1 MTTECELI
9 SIIVPVYNVENYL
22 PRCLE
27 TIAAQTYRNL
37 EIILVDDGSTD
48 RSGSICDE
56 FAKKDYRAWV
66 IHQQN
71 MGQSGARNT
80 GKEIA
85 SGEYIMFVDGD
96 DYLHVDAVN
105 TLWAAINSDSEYDL
119 AIVGFLKTHKLDE
132 DIHSKSGEKTVS
144 VARKELM
151 RLLLVSDND
160 EEKLLFNVVW
170 SKLYRKDKIANLCF
184 ENRIISEDTDF
195 NLKAYLLTDKAIVI
209 YNSLYFY
216 VQRPGSIVHSKN
228 SLNNHHSTR
237 SVLFYT
243 HFKNWSDRNKKD
255 FGHLLLR
262 AFYRNMTLW
271 KGRTYQTDAENE
283 TFQKCREYERDTR
296 WAYWLNWRIN
306 PIEKIGVTTLLHC
319 PRLTR
324 WLLIKTKN
332 W

>member
-1 MTTECELI
+1 MSTECELI
-9 SIIVPVYNVENYL
+9 SIIIPVYNVENYL

-27 TIAAQTYRNL
+27 TIAAQTYQNL

-48 RSGSICDE
+48 SSGYICDA
-56 FAKKDYRAWV
+56 FAKRDNRAKV

-71 MGQSGARNT
+71 VGQSGARNNGMAKAN
-80 GKEIA
+80 GK
-85 SGEYIMFVDGD
+85 YLMFVDGD
-96 DYLHVDAVN
+96 DYLHVETVN
-105 TLWAAINSDSEYDL
+105 ILWTAINSDSIYDI
-119 AIVGFLKTHKLDE
+119 AIGGFLKTSKLDE
-132 DIHSKSGEKTVS
+132 DIHSKSVRKAVA

-184 ENRIISEDTDF
+184 ENRTISEDTDF

-271 KGRTYQTDAENE
+271 KGRTYQTEAEKE
-283 TFQKCREYERDTR
+283 TFQKCREYEHGTR
-296 WAYWLNWRIN
+296 LAYWLNWRIN
-306 PIEKIGVTTLLHC
+306 PIEKIGITTLLHC

-324 WLLIKTKN
+324 WLMKKTKN